1 MRFGYRLKLVFV
13 VVGALISFASLY
25 YSSYLATELAEKEK
39 NEIRQW
45 SHSLMLQGR
54 SDMLSLFESEIIRR
68 ITQST
73 PTIPTIVVDSYLNVI
88 NSQLVD
94 TAILADPIRLRAELE
109 RMAGSGRTPLEIQH
123 PTGEVLT
130 VFYDDSTLLYSI
142 YFFPY
147 VQLGLIMVFITFVF
161 ILFSSSKQGEQNRV
175 WVGMAKETAHQ
186 LGTPTSSLM
195 GWIEYLREQ
204 PIPPDV
210 VDDIERDVVRLMK
223 VVDRF
228 SKIGSTT
235 VLEPL
240 NIQQIV
246 SSTVLYFQTRIPRGV
261 TINYDTCADEP
272 YQARVNEALF
282 EWVLENLMKNA
293 LDAMGGKGEI
303 TVRLSNRDNKLRIDI
318 SDTGKGMPKTNF
330 RKIFR
335 PGFTTKTRGWG
346 LGLSLSRRIVE
357 EYHRGKIF
365 VLKSEIDKGTTIR
378 IVINRL

>member
-94 TAILADPIRLRAELE
+94 TAILADPIRLRTELE
-109 RMAGSGRTPLEIQH
+109 RMAGGGRTPLEIQH

-346 LGLSLSRRIVE
+346 LGLSLSRRIIE